1 LNRLRPFV
9 VLASFAALTV
19 PLMPLQ
25 QLFLWF
31 WPRMARV
38 FPMHYHRLVCRIL
51 GIRVEVSGQPPETGP
66 LLIVSNHVSWL
77 DILVLSAVAPV
88 SFVAKREVGSWPFFG
103 SLARLQRTVFI
114 DRDRRHATGPSR
126 DVMRE
131 RLKQGDILVLFPE
144 GTSHDGRSVLPFKSS
159 FFGAAEI
166 EGVLVQPVS
175 LAYRGHRNL
184 PMTRRL
190 LPSYAWYGEMDLAPQ
205 RTGGGGGDLP
215 SAAFALRRGEPQG
228 TGPPCRGA
236 GAQGGDPRASRPPR
250 NRLEGRHARWSEEGL
265 RQDLWLPDERL

>member
-1 LNRLRPFV
+1 V

-31 WPRMARV
+31 WPRMARL

-190 LPSYAWYGEMDLAPQ
+190 LPSYAWYGEMDLAPHLL
-205 RTGGGGGDLP
+205 G
-215 SAAFALRRGEPQG
+215 ALASGPVEVAVICHPPLSLSGEVNRKALARHAEEQVRRGV
-228 TGPPCRGA
+228 TLA
-236 GAQGGDPRASRPPR
+236 LHDPR
-250 NRLEGRHARWSEEGL
+250 EIG
-265 RQDLWLPDERL
+265 